1 MPPQVWLYKRG
12 CSCEFHSWAQ
22 WRQRLGNFGG
32 SIDAKGKLSW
42 GTEVTQWGPGAKT
55 Q

>member
-1 MPPQVWLYKRG
+1 MSQNVTPAVLWEIKIKG
-12 CSCEFHSWAQ
+12 EQ

-32 SIDAKGKLSW
+32 WIDAKVNVSW
-42 GTEVTQWGPGAKT
+42 GTEVTQWGPGAKN